1 MLGIVLLLSIEK
13 DPVPTVYLSFADLV
27 NLAGG
32 RHKRKHELLISEL
45 RLKIPITLR
54 VYRECFEC
62 PIHYLSNPLIIAGM

>member
-1 MLGIVLLLSIEK
+1 MFGIVLLLSIEK

-45 RLKIPITLR
+45 RLKDT
-54 VYRECFEC
+54 Y
-62 PIHYLSNPLIIAGM
+62 NT